1 MREPTLDHGQ
11 LSQLLTERPSCEAG
25 HVTTPDQLQLCQK
38 VLVKTPSTP
47 KPTLPSTSLVT
58 MSERGG
64 LLAQDVLYKYRSA
77 WRQRT
82 SRREADKFVI
92 PLMFSG

>member
-1 MREPTLDHGQ
+1 M
-11 LSQLLTERPSCEAG
+11 
-25 HVTTPDQLQLCQK
+25 LQLCQK

-64 LLAQDVLYKYRSA
+64 LLAQDVLYKYR
-77 WRQRT
+77 
-82 SRREADKFVI
+82 
-92 PLMFSG
+92 